1 MEIFN
6 IEKEK
11 SDIKQASPL
20 VWAYIGDAVF
30 ELFVR
35 TELVNIK
42 NAKPNKLHLESIKIV
57 SAKAQK
63 EILEKINKY
72 LTEEEKEIVRKG
84 RNVKPK
90 TMAKNASVSE
100 YIYATGFEALIGYLY
115 LNKEDERLEEIFE
128 IIKKEIFKSDK
139 T

>member
-6 IEKEK
+6 IEKEEK
-11 SDIKQASPL
+11 DIKQASPL

-35 TELVNIK
+35 TELINIK

-63 EILEKINKY
+63 EILEKIY
-72 LTEEEKEIVRKG
+72 ECLTEEEKEIVRKG

-90 TMAKNASVSE
+90 TMSKNASVSE

-128 IIKKEIFKSDK
+128 IIKKEVILKK
-139 T
+139 EK